1 MYMEPKPAPAR
12 ASSAAACTAVV
23 ISDDDDDVGVTTSG
37 GVTPDPWLSILL
49 SDPSAEQSTRRSRSP
64 RRVQTR
70 PRSRSP
76 PSLGVIKRL
85 IETQEP
91 TDDAE
96 HPVENDDSQILQ
108 SAEFPEEL
116 QVMMR
121 HAKDEARS
129 MSLPIIFQYVKNP
142 DCSNTLAELICGG
155 SYNVDRFYIGATVN
169 PTRRWLG
176 GWTGRNDDDF
186 MPGHCRNWDVMC
198 MIALQR
204 DARNLEK
211 RLIVWACNRWQDRC
225 TNKAKDARGQSGGF
239 NWIYVCF

>member
-1 MYMEPKPAPAR
+1 MMQN
-12 ASSAAACTAVV
+12 
-23 ISDDDDDVGVTTSG
+23 
-37 GVTPDPWLSILL
+37 L
-49 SDPSAEQSTRRSRSP
+49 
-64 RRVQTR
+64 
-70 PRSRSP
+70 
-76 PSLGVIKRL
+76 
-85 IETQEP
+85 
-91 TDDAE
+91 
-96 HPVENDDSQILQ
+96 VENEDSQILQ

-129 MSLPIIFQYVKNP
+129 MSLPILFQYVKNP

-169 PTRRWLG
+169 PTRRWFG